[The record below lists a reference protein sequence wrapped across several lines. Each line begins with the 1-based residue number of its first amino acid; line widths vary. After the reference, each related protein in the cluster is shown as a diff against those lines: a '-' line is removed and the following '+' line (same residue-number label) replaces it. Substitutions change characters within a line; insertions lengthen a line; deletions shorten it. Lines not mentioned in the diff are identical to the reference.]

1 MEPVEPRGDCFGPYE
16 PHCLSNLHV
25 WGFKDWIEAVSG
37 GRIEVEILE
46 PNAVFPIEEALTA
59 VGGGAVDV
67 ARSPSGYWS
76 GTMPEMD
83 VAGGM
88 PGTPSDPGQQFALFY
103 DYGVNDMCT
112 PLYEPY
118 NVLWFPFPG
127 AEHMNIMGTFE
138 MPDIASLKGHKIRTW
153 GPWGDYIDALGGSPL
168 TLPYGDCYM
177 AMKLGTIEGMWTG
190 AQSLESIKM
199 KEVVSDFIINT
210 NPCSDC
216 LLINKDSF
224 AALPQDLQDLISYD
238 LKYWQLYA
246 STEFF
251 QHQEW
256 IVGHAVEEMGIKLW
270 TWSDE
275 EMVKVKQIAM
285 DEIWSKYAAK
295 SPISAEIVEIIVQQ
309 LKDHGRL

>member
-1 MEPVEPRGDCFGPYE
+1 M
-16 PHCLSNLHV
+16 N
-25 WGFKDWIEAVSG
+25 
-37 GRIEVEILE
+37 
-46 PNAVFPIEEALTA
+46 
-59 VGGGAVDV
+59 
-67 ARSPSGYWS
+67 
-76 GTMPEMD
+76 

-88 PGTPSDPGQQFALFY
+88 PGTPSDPGQQFVLFY
-103 DYGVNDMCT
+103 RYGVYDLCT

-127 AEHMNIMGTFE
+127 AEYMNIMGTFD

-153 GPWGDYIDALGGSPL
+153 GAWGKYIEVLGGSPL

-199 KEVVSDFIINT
+199 KEVVTDFIINT

-216 LLINKDSF
+216 LLFNRDSVE
-224 AALPQDLQDLISYD
+224 ALPEDIQNLIFND
-238 LKYWQLYA
+238 LKYFQLCA

-256 IVGHAVEEMGIKLW
+256 IVAHAATEMGIKLW
-270 TWSDE
+270 TWPEE
-275 EMVKVKQIAM
+275 EMKEVRELSV
-285 DEIWSKYAAK
+285 DEIWPEYASKTPLC
-295 SPISAEIVEIIVQQ
+295 SEIVELIKKQMM
-309 LKDHGRL
+309 DHGRL